1 MQTCNQLLSSQ
12 ASQWCIH
19 TLLFQ
24 HGLFCV
30 SPLCANFTFM
40 DGLVEEGAEESY
52 LGFLAVA
59 PELTMHPLT
68 EFHKEWCH
76 NCTLWMDGQGAETG
90 LFTSVLQHR

>member
-1 MQTCNQLLSSQ
+1 MQSAPFITGQPMVHSHTAFPAWVFLCQPPVYQLYIYGWASGRGSQRLSYYY
-12 ASQWCIH
+12 
-19 TLLFQ
+19 
-24 HGLFCV
+24 
-30 SPLCANFTFM
+30 
-40 DGLVEEGAEESY
+40 Y

-90 LFTSVLQHR
+90 LLDKIR